1 MVNLFNEYFL
11 RYAGQSVNDAFGHYG
26 VVGGSVR
33 PTKLLAVKFSSR
45 ESRNMQSAMLR
56 SMAR

>member
-1 MVNLFNEYFL
+1 MVNIFNEYFL

-33 PTKLLAVKFSSR
+33 PTKLLAVKFSIRDSR
-45 ESRNMQSAMLR
+45 IMQSAM
-56 SMAR
+56 